1 MLFVRLKMMLVL
13 MTSLLVACTEPI
25 PVPVHNG
32 DIYIIT
38 DEEDDEDEEEGGSI
52 SSLPIMVPAV
62 DAAEAELGWLL
73 FWDPILSGDKKVACA
88 TCHLPE
94 FGYSDGLPTSIGV
107 GGVGRGDQRVGG
119 IEGRVLR
126 NAPTLINAVF
136 NGIDQ
141 TGQYDPEVAP
151 MFWDN
156 RATGF
161 ADQAL
166 GPVRSALE
174 MRGPLLS
181 EEQIWEEITARINAV
196 PGYRT
201 RFESVYGGEATAGL
215 ITQAIAAFESTL
227 VANNSRFDQWMRGDT
242 EALNAQEKIGMVA
255 FLDEGCAD
263 CHNGPMFSNYELHV
277 LAAPDAPWAPEP
289 DKGDGNFAF
298 RTPTLRQLEFTGPY
312 FHAGHTATIEDA
324 VEFYDNYDDDEEDE
338 DEDDDDNDNEL
349 NPAVDLT
356 LLDEKLQG
364 VDEDEIQDIAA
375 FLRSLS
381 DPGYFK
387 DEPAQVPSGLPVGG
401 FQ

>member
-338 DEDDDDNDNEL
+338 DDDDNDNEL

-356 LLDEKLQG
+356 LLDEKLQE